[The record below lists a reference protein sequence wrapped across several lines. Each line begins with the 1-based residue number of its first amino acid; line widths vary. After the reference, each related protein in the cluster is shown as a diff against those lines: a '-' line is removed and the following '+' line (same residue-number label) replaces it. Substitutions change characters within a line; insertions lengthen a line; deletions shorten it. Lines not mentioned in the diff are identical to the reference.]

1 MGKSSRKDEH
11 VMQNSLVCG
20 TPRFNYFVAGF
31 ISLLTFL
38 MYLSC
43 LHNEFVAWD
52 DNEYVYENPHLHPV
66 NSGFFK
72 WAFSD
77 FYDSNWH
84 PLTWVSHALDYAV
97 WGLNPLGHHL
107 TNNILHAVNTLIV
120 VILVAKL
127 LEAWRPS
134 LQQNPPLQSSRGGSY
149 IVIAAVTGLFF
160 GLHPLH
166 VESVAWVSERKDLLC
181 AMFFLLSTMAYTK
194 YVSNGGG
201 LRNKHYILVLFLFA
215 LALLSKPMAVS
226 LPIVLLILD
235 WYPFNR
241 ISSIKSFL
249 SAFLEKL
256 PLIVLSLVSSALTV
270 LAQKAGGAIR
280 TFEVI
285 PLSTRLL
292 VAAESLLS
300 YLWKMILP
308 VNLIPYYPYPKNISL
323 FSAEYLLSVVLVSG
337 ITAACIVMVK
347 KQKLWL
353 AVWGY
358 YVITL
363 LPVIGIVQVGDQAMA
378 DRYTYLPSI
387 SPFLI
392 AGLGAAWC
400 FQKAEALKANIKMLG
415 IFFAV
420 FLFISMSYFTIK
432 QISIWKDSIVLLSY
446 VIEKGPGNLSF
457 VFMNR
462 GLTFIG
468 MGRPDKALEDYDKAI
483 SIDPSDFKLF
493 SNRGELFMQLGQ
505 LDKAALDLDKA
516 MSLNPGHPR
525 AFMNYLNL
533 GIGYGRSGN
542 QGKAM
547 EFFNKAIAIEPNKP
561 TAYINRGITYANV
574 GQYDRAL
581 EDFNKAILLDRNS
594 GEAYANRGNLYLI
607 MGKKEPAASDFQKV
621 NDLQVTTTK

>member
-1 MGKSSRKDEH
+1 MQSAATH
-11 VMQNSLVCG
+11 VYGAPQSTYFLAGLV
-20 TPRFNYFVAGF
+20 
-31 ISLLTFL
+31 SLLTFL
-38 MYLSC
+38 VYLSC
-43 LHNEFVAWD
+43 LHNQFVLWD
-52 DNEYVYENPHLHPV
+52 DNLYVYENPHIHPL
-66 NSGFFK
+66 NLAFFR
-72 WAFSD
+72 WAFFD
-77 FYDSNWH
+77 FYEANWH
-84 PLTWVSHALDYAV
+84 PLTWVSHAMDYAV

-107 TNNILHAVNTLIV
+107 TNNILHAVNTFIV

-127 LEAWRPS
+127 LEAWRAS
-134 LQQNPPLQSSRGGSY
+134 RQQNQPLQPSQGGSY
-149 IVIAAVTGLFF
+149 AVIPAVTGLLF

-323 FSAEYLLSVVLVSG
+323 FSAEYILSVVLVSG
-337 ITAACIVMVK
+337 ITAACIAMVK